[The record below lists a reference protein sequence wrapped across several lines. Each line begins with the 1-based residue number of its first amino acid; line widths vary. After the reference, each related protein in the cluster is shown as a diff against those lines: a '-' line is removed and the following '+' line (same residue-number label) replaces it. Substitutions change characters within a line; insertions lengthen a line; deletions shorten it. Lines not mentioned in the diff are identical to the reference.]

1 MTTTKEKLLTAD
13 DLLELHSKGVKG
25 ELIRGVFCET
35 MSVGVDH
42 AKTVVNLTILLG
54 TFVKSSRLGSV
65 MASDMGV
72 WLERSPD
79 TVREPDIA
87 YISAEKMPLGV
98 SVPGYAE
105 VVPDIVAEIASPND
119 SLRILKEKAE
129 MWQNFGVPLVWVG
142 YPDRREVE
150 VYSSGGSVVTL
161 DENDVLDGGDV
172 LPGFSCRVS
181 EIFDI

>member
-1 MTTTKEKLLTAD
+1 MTTAKEKLLTVD
-13 DLLELHSKGVKG
+13 DLLELHSKGMRG

-42 AKTVVNLTILLG
+42 AKVVVNLTIILG
-54 TFVKSSRLGSV
+54 TFVKSHRLGSV

-105 VVPDIVAEIASPND
+105 VVPDIVVEIASPSD
-119 SLRILKEKAE
+119 SLQSLKDKAR
-129 MWQNFGVPLVWVG
+129 MWLSFGVPLVWVG
-142 YPDRREVE
+142 YPNRREVE
-150 VYSSGGSVVTL
+150 VYSAGGAVVTL
-161 DENDVLDGGDV
+161 TEDDALNGGEV
-172 LPGFSCRVS
+172 LPGFSCS
-181 EIFDI
+181 ISDIFDI

>member
-25 ELIRGVFCET
+25 ELIRGVLYET

-54 TFVKSSRLGSV
+54 IFVKSSRLGSV

-105 VVPDIVAEIASPND
+105 VVPDIVVEIASPND
-119 SLRILKEKAE
+119 SLQSLKEKAR
-129 MWQNFGVPLVWVG
+129 MWLDFGVPLVWVG
-142 YPDRREVE
+142 YPSRREVE
-150 VYSSGGSVVTL
+150 VYTVDNSIITL
-161 DENDVLDGGDV
+161 TESDLLDGGDV